1 MATINEPVVNV
12 RLIPAPT
19 GVKLSPRRALLV
31 ATLPPTKSALFGAA
45 NFKFLQ
51 DSQALSFEQKTKKEL
66 ADLLGTGRAFHTMQQ
81 AIAGSAKQYPI
92 DILLLKNEAAT
103 DTTTITFGATA
114 ANDGTLTLS
123 VFDAF
128 QFTFKVDF
136 KAGDTKASVTA
147 KIINQ
152 LASKEN
158 APFYFTSSVGDL
170 TITWLD
176 GFNSKSTPI
185 HIKCLD
191 SGLAPVVEN
200 VSNTTPTQPSV
211 SFFDVVGDQRYTT
224 ILWPDYYS
232 DSIQNVLLPYLSGR
246 LNVYNNILD
255 GIGYCALTDTA
266 VNMLTFTETFNGE
279 GVVISAHNLI
289 DGLFDASIGAADTQ
303 CPDMLMAFSAT
314 AIDRTAVSGADLT
327 DIVSGASG
335 LSDYT
340 GGEALASLPYHGIPI
355 ANSLPNNPSWYF
367 SLEVQK
373 TLKDFNLSTIGV
385 NRAANTNIVGRFQTQ
400 FKTDASGN
408 VNTTWKPLE
417 HIRTSSIVR
426 EYFDT
431 ALRTEMSKKRMTNG
445 DLIEGRSMTN
455 KALVEVFLSNIY
467 QEIAELALVT
477 SGADALKSFQK
488 FLKVEIDTNNQA
500 INVNCVVEIVT
511 HVGNVTMN
519 LSVTTN
525 YNNVRA

>member
-1 MATINEPVVNV
+1 
-12 RLIPAPT
+12 
-19 GVKLSPRRALLV
+19 
-31 ATLPPTKSALFGAA
+31 
-45 NFKFLQ
+45 
-51 DSQALSFEQKTKKEL
+51 
-66 ADLLGTGRAFHTMQQ
+66 
-81 AIAGSAKQYPI
+81 
-92 DILLLKNEAAT
+92 
-103 DTTTITFGATA
+103 
-114 ANDGTLTLS
+114 
-123 VFDAF
+123 
-128 QFTFKVDF
+128 
-136 KAGDTKASVTA
+136 
-147 KIINQ
+147 
-152 LASKEN
+152 
-158 APFYFTSSVGDL
+158 
-170 TITWLD
+170 
-176 GFNSKSTPI
+176 
-185 HIKCLD
+185 LD

-200 VSNTTPTQPSV
+200 VSNTTPTQPTV

-255 GIGYCALTDTA
+255 GIGYCTLTDTA

-355 ANSLPNNPSWYF
+355 ANSLPNNPAWYF
-367 SLEVQK
+367 SLDVQK

-408 VNTTWKPLE
+408 INTTWKPLE

-426 EYFDT
+426 EYFDN

-467 QEIAELALVT
+467 QELAELALVT